1 MHDCWVVFL
10 PLLAMTTH
18 HAEAQQTLAM
28 FFIPGASLNMT
39 AGSLSTAGL
48 PSYSSLILR
57 ETGQMSLQVYECQAG
72 YYSDADAQTCTA
84 CQMGKYSGS
93 AVASSSSTC
102 ISCESGKYSGVFGAI
117 SSAACLACP
126 NGTYYEG
133 VAGTSLSACLA
144 CPANSTSYPGSR
156 LLQACVCW
164 PGYSGANGQACSP
177 CNASVWCLFGQANP
191 CPPHSRSGPTSSSLA
206 QCLCSPGF
214 YGDTTMG
221 GPELTLC
228 QVRNT
233 THTFWIDN
241 LMAHTRGLA
250 G

>member
-28 FFIPGASLNMT
+28 FYIPSASLNMT

-102 ISCESGKYSGVFGAI
+102 ISCESGKYSGAFGAI
-117 SSAACLACP
+117 SSAACLDCP

-164 PGYSGANGQACSP
+164 PGYERVGGVCQLTACG
-177 CNASVWCLFGQANP
+177 F
-191 CPPHSRSGPTSSSLA
+191 SSSKTKYL
-206 QCLCSPGF
+206 GHR
-214 YGDTTMG
+214 DRRT
-221 GPELTLC
+221 
-228 QVRNT
+228 N
-233 THTFWIDN
+233 
-241 LMAHTRGLA
+241 MAHARRPTLGGYPRALRRQRPLRIL
-250 G
+250 